1 MPSQLTVTA
10 PTGPGVSVTSLV
22 LRNVTDID
30 FQLGGKSILRVES
43 DNGID
48 HFDISDSST
57 VTFTLASGVGTVV
70 VS

>member
-1 MPSQLTVTA
+1 MPSQLTITAKTGPAMTVTA
-10 PTGPGVSVTSLV
+10 LV
-22 LRNVTDID
+22 LRNVTDLD

-48 HFDISDSST
+48 YFDISADST